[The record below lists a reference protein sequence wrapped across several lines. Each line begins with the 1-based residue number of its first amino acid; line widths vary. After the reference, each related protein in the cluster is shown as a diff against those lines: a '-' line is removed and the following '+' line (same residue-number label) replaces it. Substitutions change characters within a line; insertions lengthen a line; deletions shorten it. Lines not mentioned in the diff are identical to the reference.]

1 MKRTFFALIAV
12 IVLLA
17 PAAARAKVASQ
28 FGVTIQS
35 CVVNSNGS
43 AQTNGINVVYY
54 NTHPS
59 PAVEVD
65 FLVRYHHDRA
75 VLTDRGT
82 FAQGAQINHNL
93 TNGMVG
99 FAWQGPNPYV
109 CTVKRVVLQNGKVF
123 Q

>member
-1 MKRTFFALIAV
+1 MNRTLFALLTV
-12 IVLLA
+12 VVLLG

-35 CVVNSNGS
+35 CVVNNNGGG
-43 AQTNGINVVYY
+43 QTNGINVVYD

-59 PAVEVD
+59 PAVEID
-65 FLVRYHHDRA
+65 FLVRYHHNRA

-99 FAWQGPNPYV
+99 FAWQGPDPYV